1 MTVERILEEKGRDVV
16 TSTATTSLG
25 EIAKLLHEKRIGA
38 VVILDGGDIAGILSE
53 RDIVRAIAVS
63 GEAAL
68 SKPARECMTERVVT
82 CGPEETIDQLMQTM
96 TSGRFRHVPV
106 VEEGRLVG
114 IVSIGDVVK
123 RRISEVEKEAE
134 QIREY
139 IATA

>member
-1 MTVERILEEKGRDVV
+1 MTVQRILEEKGREVV
-16 TSTATTSLG
+16 TSTAATSLG
-25 EIAKLLHEKRIGA
+25 EIARLLHDKRIGA
-38 VVILDGGDIAGILSE
+38 VVILDGQAIVGILSE
-53 RDIVRAIAVS
+53 RDIVRALAVH

-82 CGPEETIDQLMQTM
+82 CRPEDTIDQLMQTM
-96 TSGRFRHVPV
+96 TSGRFRHIPV
-106 VEEGRLVG
+106 VENGRLAG

-134 QIREY
+134 QIRQY